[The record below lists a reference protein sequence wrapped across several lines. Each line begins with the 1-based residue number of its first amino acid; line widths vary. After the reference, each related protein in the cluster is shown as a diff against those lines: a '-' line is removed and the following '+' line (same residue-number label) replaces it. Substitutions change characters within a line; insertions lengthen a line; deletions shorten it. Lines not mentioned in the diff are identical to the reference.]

1 MGIIRSTRSDREP
14 LGKYLGPT
22 DSNLESHLCPFT
34 QFCIQMGTG
43 QIARGFLSTNFS
55 IFSCIALLLIQF
67 LLVPTRTAV
76 VYKCAHRDLVFQL
89 RVWSVSVLRGAG
101 LEEPFKWLASFL

>member
-43 QIARGFLSTNFS
+43 QIARGFLSTNLRL
-55 IFSCIALLLIQF
+55 FSCIAFLLIQF
-67 LLVPTRTAV
+67 LLVPTRTLPSSGIHMCSQRPCISVKSV
-76 VYKCAHRDLVFQL
+76 VCVRSEGN
-89 RVWSVSVLRGAG
+89 W
-101 LEEPFKWLASFL
+101 P